1 MLLLDPHQRRRNLKW
16 LVGCLVVTLAAVT
29 FYGSYA
35 ITTYRW
41 PGGSSPPGLLFGI
54 LGGLII
60 LFEFALWPRKSKYV
74 RAWRLLGRT
83 QHWMRAH
90 IWLGLLSVPLVWMH
104 TGFLWG
110 GWLSTSFAVLYI
122 IVIASGIY
130 GLVLQYLIPRMMLH
144 EIPAETIY
152 SQIPHVCE
160 MLLEDSDDLV
170 RAGCGW
176 DAVPVTGADPLVIPA
191 AASATTAKGSAAKSA
206 KSSDVIPRPP
216 AASPEDLLNAS
227 MMMNQS
233 MMTFQLVGAVRNV
246 GRFQGKSLQTQVHDA
261 KIAGA
266 ELVREVYREK
276 IRPFLQNGPQ
286 PGVALG
292 HADRAREF
300 FDDLR
305 TRLSPDS
312 HYIVDSLE
320 GWCSQRREF
329 HLQAKLH
336 WWLHGWLAVHL
347 PLSIALVVLLFAHV
361 FFALKY
367 W

>member
-1 MLLLDPHQRRRNLKW
+1 MLLLDPQQRRRNLRW
-16 LVGCLVVTLAAVT
+16 LIGCLVITGCAIAV
-29 FYGSYA
+29 YGWYA
-35 ITTYRW
+35 VRTPRW

-90 IWLGLLSVPLVWMH
+90 IWLGLLSVPLVLMH

-110 GWLSTSFAVLYI
+110 GWLSTTFAVLYI
-122 IVIASGIY
+122 LVILSGIY
-130 GLVLQYLIPRMMLH
+130 GLVMQYIIPRMLLH
-144 EIPAETIY
+144 QIPAETIY

-160 MLLEDSDDLV
+160 MLLEDSDDLI
-170 RAGCGW
+170 RAACGW
-176 DAVPVTGADPLVIPA
+176 DAVPVAHPA
-191 AASATTAKGSAAKSA
+191 AAAVDPTIADINERAAA
-206 KSSDVIPRPP
+206 IAAAAEAAAERDAVAAANFRADSSYF
-216 AASPEDLLNAS
+216 SQTS
-227 MMMNQS
+227 M
-233 MMTFQLVGAVRNV
+233 FQLVGAVRKV
-246 GRFQGKSLQTQVHDA
+246 GRFQGMSLQTQVQDVR
-261 KIAGA
+261 ITGA
-266 ELVREVYREK
+266 QLVNEIYREK
-276 IRPFLQNGPQ
+276 IRPFLEHGP
-286 PGVALG
+286 PANEVLS

-312 HYIVDSLE
+312 HHVVAALE

-329 HLQAKLH
+329 HLQARLQ

-347 PLSIALVVLLFAHV
+347 PLSIALVILLFAHV